1 MQFSGIRMPLLTP
14 RPRKTGRPKTAM
26 EATDP
31 VNVKEIQN
39 ILQQNKMQITMS
51 LKVCARCSLCA
62 DSCFLYRSRQQTPE
76 YMPSHKFI
84 NSLGNIYKKN
94 GRVSRQELEDMREIL
109 WERCVLC
116 TRCYCP
122 LGINIP
128 DLISLGRRIC
138 RSQGIF
144 HEYNH
149 DTGSHSAAARQR

>member
-1 MQFSGIRMPLLTP
+1 MSLLKPGPVKTW
-14 RPRKTGRPKTAM
+14 RPQTHM

-31 VNVKEIQN
+31 VNVKEIQR
-39 ILQQNKMQITMS
+39 ILHQNKMQIAMS
-51 LKVCARCSLCA
+51 LKVCAHCSLCA
-62 DSCFLYRSRQQTPE
+62 DSCFLYRCRQQKPE

-84 NSLGNIYKKN
+84 NSLGIIYKNKGN
-94 GRVSRQELEDMREIL
+94 VSRQELAAMREIL

-128 DLISLGRRIC
+128 DLISLARRIC

-144 HEYNH
+144 YEPPRAHRNSEPGLAQNK
-149 DTGSHSAAARQR
+149 